1 MYFGTRLIIGH
12 TSTSGDRGV
21 AFERFFGNRL
31 VHLVQFLKNV
41 FWSGLSIAH
50 AFLVYS

>member
-1 MYFGTRLIIGH
+1 
-12 TSTSGDRGV
+12 
-21 AFERFFGNRL
+21 L